1 MEGLSPLHLVIV
13 LVIAVLVLGPGKLPE
28 VGAALGKTLR
38 EFRRATSDITESARL
53 DAAPTPAFAVAPAPA
68 SAVAPGPAATP
79 SPGSAPAVASAPAAA
94 PSPDPAEIA
103 RDAVRDGSGG
113 TWRPTESGQGGDTR

>member
-28 VGAALGKTLR
+28 VVEALGKTLR
-38 EFRRATSDITESARL
+38 EFRRATSDIAESARL
-53 DAAPTPAFAVAPAPA
+53 DAAPAPA

-113 TWRPTESGQGGDTR
+113 A

>member
-28 VGAALGKTLR
+28 VGEALGKTLR
-38 EFRRATSDITESARL
+38 EFRRATSDIAESARL
-53 DAAPTPAFAVAPAPA
+53 DAAPAPA
-68 SAVAPGPAATP
+68 SAVVPAPAPAVALAPPAAP
-79 SPGSAPAVASAPAAA
+79 SPAPAPAVASAPAAA

-113 TWRPTESGQGGDTR
+113 AWRPTKSGSGGDAP